1 MSTYLD
7 SGFDDNLTRSAPI
20 SDISEVDLIG
30 FDQFTP
36 QVGGNKIT
44 TGEIT
49 SKGSKQKWNLENE
62 TFIGTNNTVDQF
74 LIGKKADGK
83 IGYELRDNNNNLL
96 VDDNGVY
103 TRAFL
108 QQFHR
113 NVGGTTADHQL
124 RLQGDFLSGFKII
137 DSLTI
142 PVILTVPSLVILNL
156 AVLGFANSGEG
167 RFRFRIDGSDP
178 FVYTGGISKLIYI
191 QSSTRTHASIMEFGN
206 LAPGSHLLQI
216 AATATASFFQVEG

>member
-113 NVGGTTADHQL
+113 NVEEML
-124 RLQGDFLSGFKII
+124 
-137 DSLTI
+137 
-142 PVILTVPSLVILNL
+142 
-156 AVLGFANSGEG
+156 
-167 RFRFRIDGSDP
+167 
-178 FVYTGGISKLIYI
+178 
-191 QSSTRTHASIMEFGN
+191 
-206 LAPGSHLLQI
+206 
-216 AATATASFFQVEG
+216 